1 MFRLLVV
8 DDERIIADGLHEVLQ
23 GVPGLELDVYKAYSG
38 EEAVRLFDRN
48 RFDIVLTDIRMPGIS
63 GLQLLDRIRERW
75 PVCKVIF
82 LTGHNEFSYIYS
94 AIQYDGVSYL
104 LKTEGY
110 EKVIQLVQQAVGE
123 IETEMKAESL
133 LQQAQEQL
141 DRTREMRQNDY
152 IKGILNEQLNIR
164 EMNQEQL
171 DELGIRLRADQSV
184 LILLGR
190 VNSFQNKSM
199 YSYRMSQLYRIRL
212 VARQYI
218 SVHAVFVET
227 VNEQSDLIW
236 LIQPAAGQSAAEEW
250 DKVLTYIKGN
260 LELIQHACRESVGE
274 VLSFVLD
281 DSPVSWEQAAGRF
294 SVLEMM
300 MNYRIGQGGGM
311 LLLDKQLIRQ
321 EMLQAGKPSGRKP
334 SFRHARVDL
343 LGDQL
348 EHGQREEFSKTL
360 QECAATFDAVDSMH
374 YTPAMEVYYAIGLV
388 FLTYMNRW
396 NLVDTAAP
404 KVGLHKLMQPG
415 EHASWQE
422 AFGYLI
428 QVGELLFSLQTQEE
442 ERRAKAVVTI
452 VQKHILEHL
461 HDPDELSLVRL
472 AELVYFNPSYLS
484 RLFKQVTEI
493 NLSEYITGARM
504 GKAKQLLGDPDIKIQ
519 EVAERVGY
527 GTATNFTRSFRK
539 IMNMTP
545 QEYRSLVLSR

>member
-8 DDERIIADGLHEVLQ
+8 DDEMIIADGLHEVLQ
-23 GVPGLELDVYKAYSG
+23 GLPELELDVYKAYSG
-38 EEAVRLFDRN
+38 EEAVRLFDRT

-75 PVCKVIF
+75 PTCKVIF

-110 EKVIQLVQQAVGE
+110 GKVIQLVEQSVRE
-123 IETEMKAESL
+123 IETEMKAETL
-133 LQQAQEQL
+133 LKQAQEQL
-141 DRTREMRQNDY
+141 DTTRELRQNDY
-152 IKGILNEQLNIR
+152 IKGLLNEQLNIR
-164 EMNQEQL
+164 EINQKQL
-171 DELGIRLRADQSV
+171 DELGIPLRSDKSV

-199 YSYRMSQLYRIRL
+199 YAYRTSQLYRIKL
-212 VARQYI
+212 IARQYI
-218 SVHAVFVET
+218 SVHAVSVET

-236 LIQPAAGQSAAEEW
+236 FIQPLPGQAAEEEW
-250 DKVLTYIKGN
+250 GKLLTYIKGN
-260 LELIQHACRESVGE
+260 LELIQLACRESVGE

-300 MNYRIGQGGGM
+300 MNYRIGQGSGM

-321 EMLQAGKPSGRKP
+321 EMLQAEKPGTRRISL
-334 SFRHARVDL
+334 RHSRLEL

-348 EHGQREEFSKTL
+348 EHGQREEFGKTL
-360 QECAATFDAVDSMH
+360 QECASAFAAVDSMH

-396 NLVDTAAP
+396 NLVDTAAA
-404 KVGLHKLMQPG
+404 KAGLHKLMQPG
-415 EHASWQE
+415 EHPSWQE

-428 QVGELLFSLQTQEE
+428 QVGELLFSLQSQEE
-442 ERRAKAVVTI
+442 ARRAKAVVTI
-452 VQKHILEHL
+452 IQKHILEHL
-461 HDPDELSLVRL
+461 HDPDETSLVRL

-504 GKAKQLLGDPDIKIQ
+504 GKAKQLLGNPDIKIQ
-519 EVAERVGY
+519 EVAELVGY

-539 IMNMTP
+539 SMNMTP